1 MIKITDNIKTIKLG
15 ADNLEVYDKYYEGLL
30 IKPKF
35 SYFVIELIIVV
46 EDGFLQE
53 IIKTYKGSEVIL
65 DRFVNKIESKDTIQ
79 LSENDFKRFEKLY
92 NNMQNKKDY
101 RKSAIVAAYAELLSY
116 EYFQGSVLEDC
127 SSVSITELFDDL
139 NESYDYKKYRDEIIK
154 ESKKILKE
162 KYKVE

>member
-35 SYFVIELIIVV
+35 SHFVIEFIIVV

-92 NNMQNKKDY
+92 NNMQDKKDY

-127 SSVSITELFDDL
+127 PSVSITELFDDL